1 MSERLVQDMRHAAHG
16 AEIQPDNAGHALI
29 AYARVADASLAR
41 IRLSGRAPV
50 LAVLIAMAACACELV
65 HRPRLVVL
73 TGGPG
78 AGKTAVLEVAQRE
91 LCRHVV
97 VLPEAAS
104 ILWRGQFPRRDSL
117 PARKATQRSIAKLQI
132 ELERM
137 TIEEG
142 HAALILCD
150 RGTLDGLAYWP
161 GEPDEYLA
169 ELGSSRARELGRYD
183 AVIHM
188 RTPPAHNGYTRSP
201 YRTETAEEAVRID
214 EQILS
219 AWSGHPH
226 RFVIDSQVDFLAKLR
241 GALAAI
247 RLEVPSCCATAGTS
261 HATVMEHVAPI
272 ADPAR

>member
-1 MSERLVQDMRHAAHG
+1 M
-16 AEIQPDNAGHALI
+16 P
-29 AYARVADASLAR
+29 
-41 IRLSGRAPV
+41 
-50 LAVLIAMAACACELV
+50 ACACDLV

-91 LCRHVV
+91 LCRHAV

-104 ILWRGQFPRRDSL
+104 ILWRGQFPRRASL
-117 PARKATQRSIAKLQI
+117 PARKATQRAIAKLQL
-132 ELERM
+132 ELQRM

-161 GEPDEYLA
+161 GDPAEYLT
-169 ELGSSRARELGRYD
+169 ELGSSRERELVRYD
-183 AVIHM
+183 AVIHL

-201 YRTETAEEAVRID
+201 YRTETAEEAVSID
-214 EQILS
+214 EKILA
-219 AWSGHPH
+219 AWSGHAH
-226 RFVIDSQVDFLAKLR
+226 RYIVDSDADFLAKLDR
-241 GALAAI
+241 ALAAI
-247 RLEVPSCCATAGTS
+247 RREIPPCCAGAGTS
-261 HATVMEHVAPI
+261 HAKGIEHVGPV